1 MIWEFDW
8 KIKWTKPE
16 SQLLN
21 LATEVFYWRFLL
33 FYSALE
39 QLLAD
44 RAAKEE
50 EKRKKEEQKRA
61 QAEKKARE
69 EAEKDKIASIPP
81 TEWFKKEEHL
91 KLYTQWNDAGLP
103 THRKNPER

>member
-1 MIWEFDW
+1 MDETGKPI
-8 KIKWTKPE
+8 IKLGNRGFKTRALKR
-16 SQLLN
+16 QN
-21 LATEVFYWRFLL
+21 LD
-33 FYSALE
+33 LE

-50 EKRKKEEQKRA
+50 EKRKKDEQKRS

-69 EAEKDKIASIPP
+69 EAEKDKIAAIPP

-91 KLYTQWNDAGLP
+91 KLFTQWNDAGLP
-103 THRKNPER
+103 THRKHPERYSKS